1 MPDFTPQFQT
11 TRGLSAAS
19 LFVSGGA
26 TFAGQIN
33 SSSGFSGNTV
43 TSGSYILSSTGI
55 LAVTGV
61 TYTFL
66 SSDNGEVI
74 TMNNASGIT
83 ATVPAGLP
91 VGYSVTVI
99 QLGAGQ
105 VGFTAASGVT
115 LNSYTSL
122 RKIAGQHGSASLV
135 SYQTNVFNLAG
146 NLA

>member
-1 MPDFTPQFQT
+1 MADNVVPFSTPDGLT
-11 TRGLSAAS
+11 TAT
-19 LFVSGGA
+19 LFVSGSA

-83 ATVPAGLP
+83 ATVPTGLP

-99 QLGAGQ
+99 QLGTGQ
-105 VGFTAASGVT
+105 VGFTGASGVT

-135 SYQTNVFNLAG
+135 SYQTNIFNLAG